1 MDVTIV
7 DEKQQYLLR
16 TFGPYFRLP
25 AGSFRLFRSLFS
37 TTDGFVLSSSLAIAA
52 GVQSTASFRSES
64 GLLFLRRLRLDSA
77 GVSMMLSNC
86 ALASEE
92 LGTSVA
98 VLRMI

>member
-7 DEKQQYLLR
+7 DEKQQYLR

-37 TTDGFVLSSSLAIAA
+37 TADGLVLSSSLAIAA
-52 GVQSTASFRSES
+52 GVQSTASLRSES
-64 GLLFLRRLRLDSA
+64 ALLFLRRLRLDSA
-77 GVSMMLSNC
+77 GVSMMLSNS

-92 LGTSVA
+92 LGTSVG
-98 VLRMI
+98 VLRVI